1 MSVRYWFEGSSG
13 INADA
18 RSRTCQRVEDLDRSE
33 QLSGAALPKSAHTGA
48 TKALAEIWNAEDNDH
63 TRAVVSAFAR
73 RLRGKFPK
81 VPELFTPASAESPD

>member
-1 MSVRYWFEGSSG
+1 MSVRYWFKRSSG

-18 RSRTCQRVEDLDRSE
+18 KSRTCRRAEDLDRSE

-63 TRAVVSAFAR
+63 TRAAVNAFAR
-73 RLRGKFPK
+73 RLRGQ
-81 VPELFTPASAESPD
+81 VPEGAGTLHTGTCRIA